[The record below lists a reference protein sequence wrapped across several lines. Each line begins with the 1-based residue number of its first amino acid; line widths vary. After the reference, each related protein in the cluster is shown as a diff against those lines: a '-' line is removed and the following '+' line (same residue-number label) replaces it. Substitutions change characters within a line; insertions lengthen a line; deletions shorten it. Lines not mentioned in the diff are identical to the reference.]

1 VENQPA
7 TARGPRSR
15 GGQTTATAVGAAMRR
30 TAVLTVGG
38 AVVLAPQCAWFTLPA
53 SGVPAQSQ
61 ASSDPT
67 PAGGGDCGARALHE
81 GRPGAPRIL
90 FGGVEPRLEFLA
102 RLGRRDL
109 AFGDGDVELR
119 PRRVDVTPGLCEEAV
134 RPTLQC

>member
-1 VENQPA
+1 MHGPWRSGGELS
-7 TARGPRSR
+7 ARLQGCDKP
-15 GGQTTATAVGAAMRR
+15 TTVAVG
-30 TAVLTVGG
+30 
-38 AVVLAPQCAWFTLPA
+38 
-53 SGVPAQSQ
+53 SGY
-61 ASSDPT
+61 
-67 PAGGGDCGARALHE
+67 E